1 MSAVTEASP
10 FDTAAVTLDGENGGR
25 PAVQIWGMRGMV
37 VAMHPV
43 AAQVALDVL
52 RAGGNAFDAGIAL
65 SAALAVVSPDW
76 AGVAGDSAWLL
87 HDAARA
93 EFHHLD
99 GYSTCPQRMTPASLV
114 AHFGLD
120 ARRVPCAFREEPPSE
135 RATGVP
141 TSMIPGTPAS
151 WDALSRKLCTLP
163 IRELLA
169 PAVRLAKVGFVV
181 NRYLAES
188 FRLSETKLRAHASS
202 RAEFCAEDGALPK
215 EGSVLV
221 QKDLGE
227 TLEELAECGIDTF
240 YRGSIA
246 EQIVAYAKDHGG
258 FMSSADLSGFRP
270 VWRGVHRGPYRGVD
284 VVVTGPPTA
293 GLHLL
298 QALAILERC
307 DLHAMGY
314 HSPAALHYLIESTKR
329 ALAERRKLGGD
340 PEHVMQN
347 PAELLAPSRID
358 MLCSSIRSAEA
369 TSVSDVQSLGAS
381 TSHFVVCD
389 AVGNLVSATQ
399 SLGSRFGCGDMVAR
413 TGLMMND
420 RSWWMSLGDGPNVV
434 APGRRASIGH
444 APAILC
450 EEGKPIAALG
460 SPGGFGILQ
469 YMTQAIVNMR
479 DYGFDVQDAIEAPRF
494 RLEGLGRRVWV
505 ERRIKQE
512 TRAAL
517 EGMGHEVVEYP
528 AWTDRMGGVAGLE
541 IDRRTGAILGGYD
554 ARRNSMAVGLD

>member
-1 MSAVTEASP
+1 VSAVTEASP
-10 FDTAAVTLDGENGGR
+10 FDTAAATLDGENGGR
-25 PAVQIWGMRGMV
+25 PAVQIWGTRGMV

-52 RAGGNAFDAGIAL
+52 RAGGNAFDAG
-65 SAALAVVSPDW
+65 DC
-76 AGVAGDSAWLL
+76 AWLL
-87 HDAARA
+87 HDTARA

-99 GYSTCPQRMTPASLV
+99 GYSTCPQQMKPSSLA

-120 ARRVPCAFREEPPSE
+120 ARRLPRAFLEEPPAQ
-135 RATGVP
+135 RATGVA
-141 TSMIPGTPAS
+141 TSMVPGTPAS

-169 PAVRLAKVGFVV
+169 PAVRLAKFGFVV

-202 RAEFCAEDGALPK
+202 KEKFCGNDGALPK

-227 TLEELAECGIDTF
+227 TLEELAEGGIDSF
-240 YRGSIA
+240 YRGPIA
-246 EQIVAYAKDHGG
+246 EHIVAYAKDHGG
-258 FMSSADLSGFRP
+258 FMSTADFSGFRP
-270 VWRGVHRGPYRGVD
+270 VWRGVHRGRYRGVD

-329 ALAERRKLGGD
+329 VLAERRAFGAD
-340 PEHVMQN
+340 PEHLTQD
-347 PAELLAPSRID
+347 ADQLLAPTRID
-358 MLCSSIRSAEA
+358 MLFSSIQSGEA
-369 TSVSDVQSLGAS
+369 TSISDVQSLGAS
-381 TSHFVVCD
+381 TTHFVVCD
-389 AVGNLVSATQ
+389 AAGNLVSATQ
-399 SLGSRFGCGDMVAR
+399 SLGSRFGCGDMVAG

-444 APAILC
+444 SPAILC
-450 EEGKPIAALG
+450 EEGMPIAALG

-469 YMTQAIVNMR
+469 YMTQTIVNMR

-505 ERRIKQE
+505 ERRIKPE

-528 AWTDRMGGVAGLE
+528 AWTDRMGGVEGLE

-554 ARRNSMAVGLD
+554 ARRNSMALGLE